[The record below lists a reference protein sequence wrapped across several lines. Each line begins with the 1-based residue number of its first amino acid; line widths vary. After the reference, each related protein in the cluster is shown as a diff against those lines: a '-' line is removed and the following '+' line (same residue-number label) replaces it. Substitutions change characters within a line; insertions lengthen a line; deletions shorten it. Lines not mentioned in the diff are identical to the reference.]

1 MSNVVNATVLAG
13 VPLLLAALGGVIA
26 QRSGV
31 LNIALE
37 GLMLI
42 GAFVAA
48 WTAALFDAE
57 QAGFWFAMLFGAAF
71 GLLLGWITVGL
82 RGDQVVVGIAF
93 NILAL
98 GTTSYL
104 FDVLIRRGGLE
115 AMSVPRGSFTQRIP
129 GLAAIPGI
137 GVLADQH
144 WMAYLT
150 YLCVPAVWYLLFRT
164 GIGVRLRACGEY
176 AEGAQATGVNVL
188 RVRLAAMTVS
198 GMLGALAGAYMV
210 LADIRLFLHD
220 IVRGRGY
227 IAIAIV
233 ILGRWSPSGAAV
245 AAVIFGGSY
254 ALGFQLQVRDIPV
267 AGELLLALPYIV
279 TILAIAVSGRKA
291 LPRARRAVPCTSQVS
306 AAPAFGIRIPPCAD
320 ARTGGAVARAA
331 EQAGF
336 DIAWYPDS
344 QFLWRDV
351 WATMTVPPSR
361 RRASGSARVSR
372 PSRRG
377 IRA

>member
-1 MSNVVNATVLAG
+1 MSDVLNATVLAG

-37 GLMLI
+37 GLMLV
-42 GAFVAA
+42 GAFAAA
-48 WTAALFDAE
+48 WAAAFFEAE
-57 QAGFWFAMLFGAAF
+57 QAGFWFALLSGAAF

-98 GTTSYL
+98 GATSYL
-104 FDVLIRRGGLE
+104 FDVLIRRGGLG

-164 GIGVRLRACGEY
+164 GIGIRLRACGEY

-188 RVRLAAMTVS
+188 RVRLAAMTAS
-198 GMLGALAGAYMV
+198 GMIGALAGAYMV

-267 AGELLLALPYIV
+267 AGELLLSLPYIV
-279 TILAIAVSGRKA
+279 TILAIAVSGRKV
-291 LPRARRAVPCTSQVS
+291 LPPREE
-306 AAPAFGIRIPPCAD
+306 G
-320 ARTGGAVARAA
+320 
-331 EQAGF
+331 
-336 DIAWYPDS
+336 
-344 QFLWRDV
+344 
-351 WATMTVPPSR
+351 
-361 RRASGSARVSR
+361 R
-372 PSRRG
+372 PLYLYK
-377 IRA
+377 